1 MKEITKTSRL
11 AGQLEKLFNM
21 INSDWFNGELE
32 TPIITIQSTPKAYGH
47 VTVSGN
53 AWTVK
58 NEGKREL
65 NIGAGTLYRPIEE
78 TVATLMHECCH
89 IYDIQNNIPDVSN
102 NGRYHNKA
110 FRKTA
115 EEHGLIVECS
125 GTFGHAVTS
134 ASDDL
139 IEWICNNNI
148 PEIMLT
154 RNEYSRSPIGG
165 NGGSYTPT
173 TGTQKTKTTSN
184 SRRYVCPCCGTKVR
198 ATKAVN
204 LICGDCMQAMI
215 ES

>member
-21 INSDWFNGELE
+21 INTDWFNGELE
-32 TPIITIQSTPKAYGH
+32 TPIITIQSTPKAHAH
-47 VTVSGN
+47 VTVSNN

-65 NIGAGTLYRPIEE
+65 NMGAGSLYRPIEE

-115 EEHGLIVECS
+115 EEHGLIVEYA

>member
-21 INSDWFNGELE
+21 LNADWFDNELE

-47 VTVSGN
+47 VTTSDS

-65 NIGAGTLYRPIEE
+65 NIGAGTLYRDIDC
-78 TVATLMHECCH
+78 TVATMLHEMCH
-89 IYDIQNNIPDVSN
+89 IYDLQHGIADCSR
-102 NGRYHNKA
+102 GGTYHNKN
-110 FRKTA
+110 FRHTA
-115 EEHGLIVECS
+115 ENHGLNVEQS
-125 GTFGHAVTS
+125 SQYGHAHTS
-134 ASDDL
+134 ASDEL
-139 IEWICNNNI
+139 LEWICDNSI

-165 NGGSYTPT
+165 TGSYTPT
-173 TGTQKTKTTSN
+173 ATPTTAKTASN

-198 ATKAVN
+198 ATRVVN
-204 LICGDCMQAMI
+204 LICGDCQQTMI